1 MIITYD
7 LLLVKGW
14 KTHHTPPQDKFK
26 TRHVVL
32 SMRLL
37 FFSP

>member
-1 MIITYD
+1 MIITYN

-14 KTHHTPPQDKFK
+14 KTHYTPLQAKSK

-32 SMRLL
+32 STWLL